1 MPSETLWEAL
11 GSFAGSGRGAGQA
24 KGFKTSPR
32 GFKRLLGRSSER
44 GKAGAS
50 KINHHPHS
58 FQRAFFFSQGRF
70 VVLLGSVSFSYCP
83 CLFCLFAFR
92 LFRFGRLA
100 KTGKCLSGTGA
111 GLGLVFPKGRTYM
124 LSSDN
129 IVRACHPA
137 SQDRAHGAKKGGVV
151 YCGIADIVERWIYT
165 RQGVRRFTQHPAFPA
180 PAFAINKGR
189 TKVWRLADIEAFEK
203 EHPEVLDEGAKER
216 KQKGYA
222 RAILKGRSEKLPE
235 ADASHGS
242 V

>member
-1 MPSETLWEAL
+1 
-11 GSFAGSGRGAGQA
+11 
-24 KGFKTSPR
+24 
-32 GFKRLLGRSSER
+32 
-44 GKAGAS
+44 
-50 KINHHPHS
+50 
-58 FQRAFFFSQGRF
+58 
-70 VVLLGSVSFSYCP
+70 
-83 CLFCLFAFR
+83 
-92 LFRFGRLA
+92 
-100 KTGKCLSGTGA
+100 
-111 GLGLVFPKGRTYM
+111 M

-180 PAFAINKGR
+180 PVFAINKGR

-235 ADASHGS
+235 AEASHGS